1 MRQYNIK
8 YNNVKKLIEYL
19 KNTDTNNVKKTNA
32 NYMRNT
38 EKK

>member
-19 KNTDTNNVKKTNA
+19 KNADTK
-32 NYMRNT
+32 T
-38 EKK
+38 EKKRDAKYVRK